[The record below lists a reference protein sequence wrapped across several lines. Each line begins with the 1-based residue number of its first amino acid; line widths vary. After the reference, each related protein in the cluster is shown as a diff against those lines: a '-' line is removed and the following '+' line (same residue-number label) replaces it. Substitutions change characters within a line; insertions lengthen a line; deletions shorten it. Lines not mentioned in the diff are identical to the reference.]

1 MASSFESK
9 KSRICCRVSP
19 ELVQPMSGSISRGLS
34 SSNTRVHSLARAM
47 PDCMAF
53 LGCLKIR
60 TGILSVP
67 VELHGG
73 APMVGAAG
81 FEPATLCS
89 QSRCATRLRYAPPK
103 ASAPVRYHV
112 GSPIGK
118 GKPRWLRLEL
128 TVAFPAGF
136 HDDGGIED
144 TRASVNGERFGERSC
159 KTHPPGGDGRPP
171 RGRGGAAFRGAGA
184 EFRAD
189 RLPRPHPPARAEACR
204 RAPLCAGLR
213 RDGRGLPAGP
223 RRERHHARGARA
235 AELPRHRQH
244 LPPRGA

>member
-1 MASSFESK
+1 M
-9 KSRICCRVSP
+9 
-19 ELVQPMSGSISRGLS
+19 
-34 SSNTRVHSLARAM
+34 RAVVI
-47 PDCMAF
+47 DRYLFGRA
-53 LGCLKIR
+53 
-60 TGILSVP
+60 
-67 VELHGG
+67 
-73 APMVGAAG
+73 AMVGAAG

-171 RGRGGAAFRGAGA
+171 RGRGGAAFRGAV
-184 EFRAD
+184 
-189 RLPRPHPPARAEACR
+189 
-204 RAPLCAGLR
+204 
-213 RDGRGLPAGP
+213 P
-223 RRERHHARGARA
+223 RRSTATPTSSGA
-235 AELPRHRQH
+235 
-244 LPPRGA
+244 G